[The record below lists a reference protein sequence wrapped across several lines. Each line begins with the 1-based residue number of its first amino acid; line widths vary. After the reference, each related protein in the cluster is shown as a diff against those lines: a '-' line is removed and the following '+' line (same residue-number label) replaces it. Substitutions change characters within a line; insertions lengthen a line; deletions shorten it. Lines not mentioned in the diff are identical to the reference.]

1 MLLGVGAA
9 LAAAAVFGASSI
21 LQATGSRRVGS
32 SSALGPRLARDLLR
46 QPTFVAAL
54 LLNLLGFLLHLVAVR
69 TLPLFLAQG
78 GIAASLA
85 ITALLAVRVFRDRLG
100 PAEWAAV
107 GAVCAGLVLLTAAAG
122 ETGADRADT
131 ATTSAAYMVLAI
143 MAVGGLVATRGHGPV
158 AAALLSSLAGIG
170 FATTAVVARL
180 LPSLDWSLL
189 AEPVAYALPLAG
201 ALAFLLYSLALQRS
215 SVTVATAP
223 MIVLQTAGPA
233 VVGVALLGDAVR
245 DGWGVGA
252 LAGLLLTLA
261 GASVLVRFEGARES
275 AGVD

>member
-9 LAAAAVFGASSI
+9 LAAAAVFGGSSI

-32 SSALGPRLARDLLR
+32 SGLGPRFAVALLR

-85 ITALLAVRVFRDRLG
+85 ITALLAVRVFHDRLG
-100 PAEWAAV
+100 RAEWAAI

-122 ETGADRADT
+122 ETGADRAD
-131 ATTSAAYMVLAI
+131 ATTTTAAYVVIAVMVT
-143 MAVGGLVATRGHGPV
+143 GGLLTTRGHGPV
-158 AAALLSSLAGIG
+158 AAAVLSSLAGIG

-180 LPSLDWSLL
+180 LPTLDVTLL

-245 DGWGVGA
+245 DGWGLGA
-252 LAGLLLTLA
+252 MAGLLLTLA
-261 GASVLVRFEGARES
+261 GASVLVRFEGAREN
-275 AGVD
+275 AGAD